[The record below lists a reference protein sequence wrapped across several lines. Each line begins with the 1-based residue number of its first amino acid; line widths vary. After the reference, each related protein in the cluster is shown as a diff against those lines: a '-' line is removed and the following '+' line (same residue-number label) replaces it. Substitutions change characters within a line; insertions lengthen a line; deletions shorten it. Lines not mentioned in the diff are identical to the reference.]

1 MSEGFD
7 RLAASLAGDVAGI
20 PATEGE
26 LAYVLLDVFTDA
38 PLEGNQLAVFADGRG
53 LDPAQMQR
61 LAREMNLSETVFVL
75 PAEAGGVA
83 RIRIFTPLAE
93 LPFAGHPTLGT
104 AFAVG
109 TALGTAQVR
118 LETGIGIV
126 PVELEREGERVAFG
140 RMQQAIPEWAGFE
153 REAELLAA
161 LGVERSGLPVEAYD
175 NGPLHVYVELESEE
189 AVAALRPD
197 IAALGEIDPPIG
209 ANCFAG
215 SGTRWKTRMF
225 APADGVPEDPATGSA
240 AGPLAIH
247 LCRHGRVPFG
257 EEIVIRQGEEVGRP
271 SVLHARAEGSAAR
284 IERVEGAGA
293 AVIVAGGRFS
303 RASAA

>member
-1 MSEGFD
+1 MSDEFD
-7 RLAASLAGDVAGI
+7 RLAASLAEDVAGI
-20 PATEGE
+20 TAAEGE
-26 LAYVLLDVFTDA
+26 LAYVLLDVFTET

-53 LDPAQMQR
+53 LDPARMQR

-75 PAEAGGVA
+75 PPEQGGDA
-83 RIRIFTPLAE
+83 RIRIFTPLSE
-93 LPFAGHPTLGT
+93 LPFAGHPTLGS

-109 TALGTAQVR
+109 TALGLTEVR
-118 LETGIGIV
+118 LETGVGIV
-126 PVELEREGERVAFG
+126 PVELERDGGRVVFG
-140 RMQQAIPEWAGFE
+140 RMQQAIPEWAPYGE

-161 LGVERSGLPVEAYD
+161 LGVERSGLPVEAYE

-189 AVAALRPD
+189 TVAALRPD
-197 IAALGEIDPPIG
+197 MAALAGITPPIG

-271 SVLHARAEGSAAR
+271 SVLHARAEGSV
-284 IERVEGAGA
+284 ERVERVEVAGA
-293 AVIVAGGRFS
+293 ALIVAGGRFVV
-303 RASAA
+303 

>member
-1 MSEGFD
+1 MSDGFD
-7 RLAASLAGDVAGI
+7 RLATALAEDAGGV
-20 PATEGE
+20 PSNAVG
-26 LAYVLLDVFTDA
+26 LAYVLLDVFTNT

-53 LDPAQMQR
+53 LDASRMQR
-61 LAREMNLSETVFVL
+61 LAREMNLSETVFLL
-75 PAEAGGVA
+75 PAEEGGDA
-83 RIRIFTPLAE
+83 RIRIFTPLSE

-109 TALGTAQVR
+109 TALGLPAVR
-118 LETGIGIV
+118 LETGVGIV
-126 PVELEREGERVAFG
+126 PVELERDRGRVVFG
-140 RMQQAIPEWAGFE
+140 RMQQAIPDWSPFE

-161 LGVERSGLPVEAYD
+161 LGVERSGLPVEAYE
-175 NGPLHVYVELESEE
+175 NGPLHVYVELESEQ

-197 IAALGEIDPPIG
+197 MAALAEIAPPIG

-215 SGTRWKTRMF
+215 SGMRWKTRMF

-257 EEIVIRQGEEVGRP
+257 EEIVIGQGEEVGRP
-271 SVLHARAEGSAAR
+271 SVLHARVEGSADQ
-284 IERVEGAGA
+284 IERVEVAGA
-293 AVIVAGGRFS
+293 AVIVGAGRFVI
-303 RASAA
+303 

>member
-1 MSEGFD
+1 
-7 RLAASLAGDVAGI
+7 
-20 PATEGE
+20 
-26 LAYVLLDVFTDA
+26 
-38 PLEGNQLAVFADGRG
+38 
-53 LDPAQMQR
+53 MQR

-75 PAEAGGVA
+75 PPEQGGDA
-83 RIRIFTPLAE
+83 RIRIFTPLSE
-93 LPFAGHPTLGT
+93 LPFAGHPTLGS

-109 TALGTAQVR
+109 TALGLTEVR
-118 LETGIGIV
+118 LETGVGIV
-126 PVELEREGERVAFG
+126 PVELERDGGRVVFG
-140 RMQQAIPEWAGFE
+140 RMQQAIPEWAPYGE

-161 LGVERSGLPVEAYD
+161 LGVERSGLPVEAYE

-189 AVAALRPD
+189 TVAALRPD
-197 IAALGEIDPPIG
+197 MAALAGITPPIG

-271 SVLHARAEGSAAR
+271 SVLHARAEGSV
-284 IERVEGAGA
+284 ERVERVEVAGA
-293 AVIVAGGRFS
+293 ALIVAGGRFVV
-303 RASAA
+303 